1 MARRREAAKKRLD
14 PDPIYSDMDVANFIN
29 KVMKVGKKGTAE
41 KIVYGAFDII
51 QEKMQENPLKVFKQ
65 ALTNVKPLVQV
76 KSRRIGG
83 ATYQVPVE
91 VDARRGQSI
100 SMRWVMESS
109 KNRKGRSMREKL
121 AQELMEAY
129 KKEGA
134 AIKKREDA
142 HRMAEANKAFAHYRW

>member
-1 MARRREAAKKRLD
+1 MARRREAAKKQLQ
-14 PDPIYSDMDVANFIN
+14 PDPIYNDMDVSNFIS

-41 KIVYGAFDII
+41 RIVYGAFEIV
-51 QEKMQENPLKVFKQ
+51 QEKIKENPLKVFKQ
-65 ALTNVKPLVQV
+65 ALTNIRPLVQV

-100 SMRWVMESS
+100 AMRWVLESS
-109 KNRKGRSMREKL
+109 RNRKGGSMREKL
-121 AQELMEAY
+121 AQELMDAY

>member
-1 MARRREAAKKRLD
+1 
-14 PDPIYSDMDVANFIN
+14 MDVANFIN
-29 KVMKVGKKGTAE
+29 KVMQVGKKGTAE

-134 AIKKREDA
+134 AVKKREDA

>member
-1 MARRREAAKKRLD
+1 MARRREAGKKHLN

-41 KIVYGAFDII
+41 KIVYGAFEII
-51 QEKMQENPLKVFKQ
+51 QEKIQENPLKVFKQ
-65 ALTNVKPLVQV
+65 ALTNIRPLVQV

-100 SMRWVMESS
+100 AMRWVMESS
-109 KNRKGRSMREKL
+109 KGRKGRSMREKL
-121 AQELMEAY
+121 AQELMDAY

>member
-1 MARRREAAKKRLD
+1 MARRREAAKRQLN

-41 KIVYGAFDII
+41 KIVYGAFEII
-51 QEKMQENPLKVFKQ
+51 QEKIQENPLKVFKQ
-65 ALTNVKPLVQV
+65 ALTNVRPLVQV

-100 SMRWVMESS
+100 AMRWVMESS
-109 KNRKGRSMREKL
+109 KSRKGRSMREKL
-121 AQELMEAY
+121 AQELMEAF

>member
-1 MARRREAAKKRLD
+1 MARRREAGKKQMQ

-51 QEKMQENPLKVFKQ
+51 QEKVKENPLKVFKQ
-65 ALTNVKPLVQV
+65 ALTNVRPLVQV

-100 SMRWVMESS
+100 AMRWVMESS
-109 KNRKGRSMREKL
+109 KNRKGKSMREKL
-121 AQELMEAY
+121 AQELMEAN
-129 KKEGA
+129 KKEGS

>member
-1 MARRREAAKKRLD
+1 MARRREAAKRYLN

-41 KIVYGAFDII
+41 KIVYGAFEII
-51 QEKMQENPLKVFKQ
+51 QEKIQENPLKVFKQ
-65 ALTNVKPLVQV
+65 ALTNVRPLVQV

-100 SMRWVMESS
+100 AMRWVMESS
-109 KNRKGRSMREKL
+109 KSRKGRSMREKL
-121 AQELMEAY
+121 AQELMEAF

>member
-41 KIVYGAFDII
+41 KIVYGALDII

-134 AIKKREDA
+134 AVKKREDA

>member
-1 MARRREAAKKRLD
+1 MARRREAAKRRLH

-51 QEKMQENPLKVFKQ
+51 RDKVDENPLKVFKQ
-65 ALTNVKPLVQV
+65 ALTNIRPLVQV

-100 SMRWVMESS
+100 AMRWVMETS
-109 KNRKGRSMREKL
+109 NGRKGRSMREKL
-121 AQELMEAY
+121 AQELMDAY

>member
-1 MARRREAAKKRLD
+1 MARRREAAKRQLN
-14 PDPIYSDMDVANFIN
+14 PDPIYSDLDVANFIN

-41 KIVYGAFDII
+41 KIVYGAFEII
-51 QEKMQENPLKVFKQ
+51 QEKIQENPLKVFKQ
-65 ALTNVKPLVQV
+65 ALTNVRPLVQV

-100 SMRWVMESS
+100 AMRWVMESS
-109 KNRKGRSMREKL
+109 KSRKGRSMREKL
-121 AQELMEAY
+121 AQELMEAF

>member
-1 MARRREAAKKRLD
+1 MARRREAAKKRAQTD
-14 PDPIYSDMDVANFIN
+14 PLYGDMDVANFIN

-41 KIVYGAFDII
+41 KIVYGAFEIV
-51 QEKMQENPLKVFKQ
+51 QQKANENPLKVFKQ
-65 ALTNVKPLVQV
+65 ALTNVRPLVQV

-100 SMRWVMESS
+100 AMRWVMESS
-109 KNRKGRSMREKL
+109 GSRKGRSMREKL
-121 AQELMEAY
+121 AQELLDAY
-129 KKEGA
+129 KKEGS